1 MKLRLFILVELV
13 IPALALFAIGL
24 ALYLCGCASAP
35 PRPDDG
41 RNNDLCE
48 SMP

>member
-1 MKLRLFILVELV
+1 MKLLRILADVV
-13 IPALALFAIGL
+13 VPALALFAIGL
-24 ALYLCGCASAP
+24 ALYLCACAHTP

-41 RNNDLCE
+41 RNNDLFE